1 MSARASGGPRGAR
14 APRGE
19 SALLPHTRALVQS
32 AAQMRANGA
41 ATAMSIA
48 VMAIAL
54 ALPAMLLALVQ
65 NQQALAERWGAEP
78 TLTAFLHRET
88 AEPVALDLAERLRI
102 DARVGQVEFVDRDE
116 AFAEFSTASGLAGI
130 AAGGRNPLPHVL
142 VVTPHS
148 SAWAY
153 DRGQALVDSLEA
165 EPAVDSVL
173 VDFAW
178 VERLQAI
185 GALAERVVFVLAGL
199 LGAGALLI
207 VANTVR
213 VLVHQQRDEIEVLRL
228 VGATN
233 AFVRRPFLYGG
244 ALHGLL
250 GGLVAAALVH
260 AVFLALAAPFERVA
274 QAYLGGFELAP
285 PGLALS
291 GGLIALSCALGW
303 LGAFAGIALALR
315 RLDARPPP

>member
-1 MSARASGGPRGAR
+1 MSTRTGARGAR
-14 APRGE
+14 QPRGE
-19 SALLPHTRALVQS
+19 SALLPHLRALIESFTQV
-32 AAQMRANGA
+32 RGNGA
-41 ATAMSIA
+41 ATLMSVA

-54 ALPAMLLALVQ
+54 ALPAMLYGFVQ
-65 NQQALAERWGAEP
+65 NQQALSAHWGAEP
-78 TLTAFLHRET
+78 TLTAFLERE
-88 AEPVALDLAERLRI
+88 ASEEVAQDLARRLRI
-102 DARVGQVEFVDRDE
+102 DARVGAVEFVHRDD
-116 AFAEFSTASGLAGI
+116 AFAEFSTASGLAGV

-142 VVTPHS
+142 VVTPHA

-185 GALAERVVFVLAGL
+185 GALAERAVFLLALL

-213 VLVHQQRDEIEVLRL
+213 VLVHQQRDEIEVLKL
-228 VGATN
+228 VGATD

-250 GGLVAAALVH
+250 GGVAAALLVQG
-260 AVFLALAAPFERVA
+260 VFLALSAPFQRVA
-274 QAYLGGFELAP
+274 EAYLGDFELTG
-285 PGLALS
+285 PGLTQSAALV
-291 GGLIALSCALGW
+291 ALSCALGW
-303 LGAFAGIALALR
+303 LGALAGIALALR
-315 RLDARPPP
+315 RIDARNAA